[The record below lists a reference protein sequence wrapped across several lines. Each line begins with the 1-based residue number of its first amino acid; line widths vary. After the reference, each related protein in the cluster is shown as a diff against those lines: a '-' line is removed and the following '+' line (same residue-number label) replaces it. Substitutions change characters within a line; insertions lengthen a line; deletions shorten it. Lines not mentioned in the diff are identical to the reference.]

1 MDLAGRIAAGGMAW
15 AMAGTV
21 LAQVQL
27 PSPADPSR
35 IDERLSPQRPAP
47 RLPEAP
53 RIRDAEPGAL
63 PEGVSALRITLR
75 DIRIEGATAVPPE
88 RLQARAQR
96 YLGREIR
103 GDEIFELARELTALY
118 RAEGYLLS
126 QVVVPPQA
134 LDDRRLTL
142 RVIEGYISE
151 VRVEGDPSL
160 APTLAALGEKIK
172 ASRPLHASVLERYLL
187 IANDLAGTQL
197 RSVLTPS
204 GTPGAADLTLVA
216 SVQRVE
222 GYASIDNYGSKY
234 LGPGQLSA
242 GAALNRLLGN
252 DQLRVGA
259 VTTGNGEMN
268 YLQVAYSNVV
278 GTEGLRLGASAS
290 RARTRPGFLL
300 EPFEVRGLADTFT
313 LSAGYPL
320 WRTRNGSVLGRLLFD
335 VRNADSD
342 VLGVRVIEDRIRALR
357 AGVTWIALDRLDG
370 SNTLDLELSQG
381 VGGTEEDDPLKSRA
395 GAHART
401 SRFNLDYERYQPLG
415 RGFGLTFGFIG
426 QWSDEPLLSPEQFAL
441 GGRRFGRAYEPAEL
455 VGDRGWA
462 VRLEPSYI
470 GRSAGWLTTYQ
481 LYAFY
486 DAGEVRDDES
496 VATGDARR
504 SLASA
509 GFGTR
514 LDLGRHVS
522 AALEAAWPLTRPV
535 ASYAV
540 NGEGDEVRILGS
552 LSMRF

>member
-1 MDLAGRIAAGGMAW
+1 
-15 AMAGTV
+15 MAGSL
-21 LAQVQL
+21 LAQVPL

-35 IDERLSPQRPAP
+35 IDERLSPQRPPP

-53 RIRDAEPGAL
+53 RIRDSAPGTL
-63 PEGVSALRITLR
+63 PEGVRALRINLR
-75 DIRIEGATAVPPE
+75 EVRFEGASAVPLE
-88 RLQARAQR
+88 RLQARAQP
-96 YLGREIR
+96 YVGREIR
-103 GDEIFELARELTALY
+103 GAEIFELARELTAFY
-118 RAEGYLLS
+118 RSEGYLLS

-134 LDDRRLTL
+134 LDQSRLTL
-142 RVIEGYISE
+142 RVIEGYIAE
-151 VRVEGDPSL
+151 VRVEGDPGL

-204 GTPGAADLTLVA
+204 GTPGAADLTLIA

-222 GYASIDNYGSKY
+222 GYAAIDNYGSKY
-234 LGPGQLSA
+234 LGPGQFSA
-242 GAALNRLLGN
+242 GAALNRLLGS
-252 DQLRVGA
+252 DQLRVSG
-259 VTTGNGEMN
+259 VSTGNGEMN

-290 RARTRPGFLL
+290 RARTRPGFIL

-313 LSAGYPL
+313 LSASYPL
-320 WRTRNGSVLGRLLFD
+320 WRTRNGSVLGRVLFD

-357 AGVTWIALDRLDG
+357 AGLTWTALDRLDG
-370 SNTLDLELSQG
+370 ANTLDLELSRG
-381 VGGTEEDDPLKSRA
+381 VGGTEQDDPLKSRA
-395 GAHART
+395 GADARS

-415 RGFGLTFGFIG
+415 RGFGVAFGFTG
-426 QWSDEPLLSPEQFAL
+426 QWSDAPLLSPEQFAL

-455 VGDRGWA
+455 VGDHGWA
-462 VRLEPSYI
+462 VRIEPSYI
-470 GRSAGWLTTYQ
+470 GRGAGWLSAYQ
-481 LYAFY
+481 VYAFY
-486 DAGEVRDDES
+486 DGGEVRDNES
-496 VATGDARR
+496 APSADARR

-535 ASYAV
+535 ASYAAS
-540 NGEGDEVRILGS
+540 GEGDEVRILGS
-552 LSMRF
+552 LSARF